1 MPIVI
6 QFIERRVRQII
17 SLACLVLDGLSDGE
31 RNLAALSEELLRR
44 FVSHDAEDILDI
56 VIHDNAGDQ
65 GDKSGGGI
73 GHQVTFRDF
82 HGLQVRQIGYGD
94 RAVEIIRLVTHI
106 EDAHGVIIAVGLR
119 RADRISGAYNRGVR
133 VFANGSV
140 VVQEAPSRDFLA
152 VIVEET
158 RIAIRDI
165 IDRHV
170 NRESDI
176 GRVVLEIIALRVGNH
191 RVDIQIDIDRLDID
205 IQSH

>member
-6 QFIERRVRQII
+6 QFIERRVRQIV

-31 RNLAALSEELLRR
+31 RNLAALIEELLRK

-82 HGLQVRQIGYGD
+82 HGLQIRQIGYGD

-106 EDAHGVIIAVGLR
+106 EDAHGVIVAVGLR
-119 RADRISGAYNRGVR
+119 RADRIVGAYNRGVR

-140 VVQEAPSRDFLA
+140 VVQEAPSLDLA
-152 VIVEET
+152 VLVET
-158 RIAIRDI
+158 TFIAIRDI
-165 IDRHV
+165 IDGHV